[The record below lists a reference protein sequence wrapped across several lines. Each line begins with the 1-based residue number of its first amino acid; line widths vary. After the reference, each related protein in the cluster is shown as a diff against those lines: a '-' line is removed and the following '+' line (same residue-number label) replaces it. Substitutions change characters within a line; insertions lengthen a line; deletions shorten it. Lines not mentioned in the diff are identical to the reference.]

1 VQVTLVLPSEWE
13 TRFCAIL
20 LSREYHEKENHMN
33 LVTSLIGIAA
43 LSFITFALAHE
54 EETASTTPEEKPS
67 TRSRWCG
74 STAPLFSKF
83 CFIREP
89 GILARLLL

>member
-1 VQVTLVLPSEWE
+1 
-13 TRFCAIL
+13 
-20 LSREYHEKENHMN
+20 MN

-67 TRSRWCG
+67 TRSR
-74 STAPLFSKF
+74 
-83 CFIREP
+83 
-89 GILARLLL
+89 